1 VSCGQRIFF
10 KIKFDSIQIIWFGNG
25 METIDLTPTWKSAVK
40 IYIAVLQNENAS
52 YEGKQVAEEELLRLA
67 QIVDDSRKEES

>member
-1 VSCGQRIFF
+1 
-10 KIKFDSIQIIWFGNG
+10 

-52 YEGKQVAEEELLRLA
+52 YEGKQIAEEELLNLA
-67 QIVDDSRKEES
+67 QIVDDLKKEEKKVCN

>member
-1 VSCGQRIFF
+1 
-10 KIKFDSIQIIWFGNG
+10 